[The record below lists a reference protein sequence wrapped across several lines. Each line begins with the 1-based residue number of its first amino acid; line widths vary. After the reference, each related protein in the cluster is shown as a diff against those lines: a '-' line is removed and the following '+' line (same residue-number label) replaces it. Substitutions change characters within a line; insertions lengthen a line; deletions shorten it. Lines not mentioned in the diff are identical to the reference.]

1 MMTWSW
7 NHRHEIKRWGR
18 SLWNE
23 LATPTGISPSRV
35 RLIGKVLWAV
45 TKERDLS
52 MAKQLRRIDIVGDV
66 VELDVDRRWNR
77 TARLVSVL
85 QGVEGVRE
93 VRIRGQSTVPTV
105 ISTTAA

>member
-1 MMTWSW
+1 MITWGW

-23 LATPTGISPSRV
+23 LTSPAPISPSRV
-35 RLIGKVLWAV
+35 SLIGKVLWAV
-45 TKERDLS
+45 TKDRDLS
-52 MAKQLRRIDIVGDV
+52 NAKQLRGIHLSGDV

-77 TARLVSVL
+77 TARLVSLL
-85 QGVEGVRE
+85 QGVDGVRE
-93 VRIRGQSTVPTV
+93 VRIRGQETVPTV